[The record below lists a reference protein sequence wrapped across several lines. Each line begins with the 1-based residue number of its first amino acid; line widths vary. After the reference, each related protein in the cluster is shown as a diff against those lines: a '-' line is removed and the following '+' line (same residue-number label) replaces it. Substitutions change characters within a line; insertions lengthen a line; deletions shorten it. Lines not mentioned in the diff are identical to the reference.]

1 MPETLNRANNIW
13 PSASARPL
21 HSNPAN
27 DADDQ
32 RDPAWAIQPSSSS
45 SEIHPKRQKH
55 RLVKKPASQ
64 QESSLSSRDE
74 NRPIDDVP
82 APPSLR
88 ATEIAGV
95 VSGNRPHTGG
105 LLLGNKI
112 YNQHIVPTA
121 RALNQS
127 IVITPMCV
135 WELYEAIELCD
146 NQGTCP
152 DRNSSVICCR
162 KTSSEAQ
169 DCLFV
174 VKEQRWS
181 GGAIP
186 RHVVKLRSPY
196 IVDLHSAFFQD
207 GTVWTI
213 YEEMDLSLEQIFE
226 LDYDP

>member
-1 MPETLNRANNIW
+1 MPETLNRANTIW
-13 PSASARPL
+13 PRASTGPL

-32 RDPAWAIQPSSSS
+32 RDQTYVTQPSTSS

-64 QESSLSSRDE
+64 QESPLCSRDE
-74 NRPIDDVP
+74 SRPIDDVLVH
-82 APPSLR
+82 PSLR
-88 ATEIAGV
+88 ATEIVGV

-112 YNQHIVPTA
+112 YSQHMVPTA

-127 IVITPMCV
+127 IVITPICV

-152 DRNSSVICCR
+152 DRNSSVICRR

-174 VKEQRWS
+174 VKGSVGRAERS
-181 GGAIP
+181 
-186 RHVVKLRSPY
+186 HV
-196 IVDLHSAFFQD
+196 
-207 GTVWTI
+207 T
-213 YEEMDLSLEQIFE
+213 SLNRAVHT
-226 LDYDP
+226 

>member
-1 MPETLNRANNIW
+1 M
-13 PSASARPL
+13 
-21 HSNPAN
+21 
-27 DADDQ
+27 
-32 RDPAWAIQPSSSS
+32 
-45 SEIHPKRQKH
+45 
-55 RLVKKPASQ
+55 
-64 QESSLSSRDE
+64 
-74 NRPIDDVP
+74 
-82 APPSLR
+82 
-88 ATEIAGV
+88 
-95 VSGNRPHTGG
+95 
-105 LLLGNKI
+105 
-112 YNQHIVPTA
+112 VPTA

-152 DRNSSVICCR
+152 DRDPSVICRR

-186 RHVVKLRSPY
+186 RHVVKPRSPY

-226 LDYDP
+226 LDCDPWTVDPGRKDLQISSISAQVCFSTTRCVHSLIT